1 MQHVGPECVFGGIC
15 SLPHVSS
22 VPHGHTIS
30 RQPQVP
36 LEVMGIRLLIDMV
49 TSSLE
54 SLSPAGGMKLLA
66 SLSNFLLL
74 NLIHVIEALS
84 LNSEQETL

>member
-1 MQHVGPECVFGGIC
+1 
-15 SLPHVSS
+15 
-22 VPHGHTIS
+22 
-30 RQPQVP
+30 
-36 LEVMGIRLLIDMV
+36 MGIRLLIDMV
-49 TSSLE
+49 TSSSE